1 MSFADKY
8 NEIKQKSFDLVYY
21 EAHPFIEKNWKKV
34 KDWSKL
40 GFDYY
45 DFTKGITLKYGPK
58 KDFPIKVIE
67 DRMNKDRTGIKTL
80 KIGFTDGM
88 ADSLTINGLKFNFLD
103 EELVIT
109 LATYIEKRI

>member
-1 MSFADKY
+1 
-8 NEIKQKSFDLVYY
+8 
-21 EAHPFIEKNWKKV
+21 
-34 KDWSKL
+34 
-40 GFDYY
+40 
-45 DFTKGITLKYGPK
+45 
-58 KDFPIKVIE
+58 
-67 DRMNKDRTGIKTL
+67 MNKDRTGIKTL